1 MDPNLIAI
9 FARSLERIVAVLLG
23 GLAVYYGYRLFL
35 VVPVETHSDGKIL
48 LPGLSVTLV
57 KAGPGLFFA
66 AFGAIVVITSLMRPI
81 KVTPEES
88 YQGVTDTVA
97 PRAETRRTE
106 PQTQRPGTEQDLARV
121 RLTLQ
126 TLNCMQR
133 LSMAGPKA
141 LPADAEVAVRDAK
154 LALLESVW
162 MTGDW
167 GDFESFKRW
176 ASGGAAGTSSPAKA
190 LFEAERADCP
200 H

>member
-133 LSMAGPKA
+133 LSMAGRKRFPPMLKW
-141 LPADAEVAVRDAK
+141 P
-154 LALLESVW
+154 
-162 MTGDW
+162 
-167 GDFESFKRW
+167 FETQNWPCSK
-176 ASGGAAGTSSPAKA
+176 ASG
-190 LFEAERADCP
+190 
-200 H
+200 